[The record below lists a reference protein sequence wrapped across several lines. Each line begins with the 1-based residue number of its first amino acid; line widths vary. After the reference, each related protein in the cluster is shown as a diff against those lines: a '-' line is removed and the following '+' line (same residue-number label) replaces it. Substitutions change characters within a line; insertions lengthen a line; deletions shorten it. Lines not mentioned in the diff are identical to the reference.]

1 MGLLHV
7 FLFLLTRAIY
17 KLYYIM
23 WAIEVRDLT
32 KRYRGNGFA
41 AVDHVS
47 FSVKNGEIFAL
58 LGPNG
63 AGKTTTIKILTTL
76 LKPTS
81 GTAKIAGFDV
91 SKDKDNVRKS
101 IGIVFQEPSL
111 DWRLTGRE
119 NLDFHAR
126 IYGIG
131 RREREERIEEV
142 LKLVELEDKADV
154 VVDKYSGGMK
164 RSLELARGFI
174 HSPKVLF
181 LDEPT
186 LGLDTHTRRRIWDYI
201 RELND
206 KEGVTIVL
214 TTHHMEEA
222 DYLCERVGIM
232 DQGKII
238 ALDTPKNLKDLI
250 GSDLVSLEMD
260 NRDYNTDIFKK
271 LDFVIDFRRYDDF
284 VTLKMERGD
293 LRIPAIMKVAQREG
307 IEIKSVNLRK
317 PSLEDVFLHITGRKI
332 RE

>member
-1 MGLLHV
+1 MEV
-7 FLFLLTRAIY
+7 
-17 KLYYIM
+17 
-23 WAIEVRDLT
+23 IEVKDLV

-41 AVDHVS
+41 AVDHIS
-47 FSVKNGEIFAL
+47 FNVESGEIFAL

-63 AGKTTTIKILTTL
+63 AGKTTTIKMLTTL

-81 GTAKIAGFDV
+81 GTAKVAGFDV
-91 SKDKDNVRKS
+91 GKDKDSVRKS

-131 RREREERIEEV
+131 RKAREDRIEEV

-154 VVDKYSGGMK
+154 AVDKYSGGMK
-164 RSLELARGFI
+164 RRLELARCFI
-174 HSPKVLF
+174 HYPKVLF

-201 RELND
+201 RELNAS
-206 KEGVTIVL
+206 EGVTIVL

-222 DYLCERVGIM
+222 DYLCARVGIM
-232 DQGKII
+232 DRGKII
-238 ALDTPKNLKDLI
+238 ALDTLKNLKDLI

-260 NRDYNTDIFKK
+260 ASSNVEVFKK
-271 LDFVIDFRRYDDF
+271 LDFVNDFRKYDDF

-293 LRIPAIMKVAQREG
+293 LRIPAIMEVAKLAG
-307 IEIKSVNLRK
+307 IEIRSVNLRK
-317 PSLEDVFLHITGRKI
+317 PSLEDVFLHFTGRRI